1 MAKTITAL
9 TDDLKFGADETR
21 DAAPDHKGDKLLWG
35 AKAIAKEIDAEL
47 RPTFHLLERGYVP
60 AGKVG
65 NTWVT
70 TRFRQREFFDGKI
83 AAAAA
88 DAAEKSVPA
97 PSKAPSTAPKRG
109 KRKRRHTEPNHE

>member
-1 MAKTITAL
+1 VGRESHCQGNRRRTP
-9 TDDLKFGADETR
+9 
-21 DAAPDHKGDKLLWG
+21 PDVPP
-35 AKAIAKEIDAEL
+35 ARA
-47 RPTFHLLERGYVP
+47 GYVP

-70 TRFRQREFFDGKI
+70 TRFRLREFFDGKI

>member
-1 MAKTITAL
+1 MTKTTTAL
-9 TDDLKFGADETR
+9 TDDLQFGADETR
-21 DAAPDHKGDKLLWG
+21 NAAPDHKGDKLLWG

-70 TRFRQREFFDGKI
+70 TRFRLREFFDGKI
-83 AAAAA
+83 AAAA
-88 DAAEKSVPA
+88 AAEKSVPA